1 MFILTRADWLENCID
16 NIYRVQATDME
27 EQYSDAGYQRYERIY
42 KLQYQYKEFTIICPE
57 FRNAASGAEPIVM
70 LPDFLVPKRPY
81 PIYVYLY
88 AIDLY
93 STNPDM
99 GQREVAEATR
109 ERFGLESFAHT
120 TLGRAL
126 KAFVHN
132 VQAVE
137 KPTEAYPSDAPG
149 SDRGEDECQDANA
162 ARAAREEEEEEDSQ
176 PDSQPSF
183 PTTRLTYALRKHVA
197 KILGGKA
204 SQGIRQAITYC
215 LELAGT
221 WFKEYHRLLL

>member
-16 NIYRVQATDME
+16 NIYRVQATDVE
-27 EQYSDAGYQRYERIY
+27 KQYMDAGYQRYERIY
-42 KLQYQYKEFTIICPE
+42 KLQYQYREFIIICPE
-57 FRNAASGAEPIVM
+57 FRNATEGAEPVVI
-70 LPDFLVPKRPY
+70 LPGFLVPKRLY

-93 STNPDM
+93 STNPNM
-99 GQREVAEATR
+99 GQREAAETTR

-162 ARAAREEEEEEDSQ
+162 ARAVREEEEN
-176 PDSQPSF
+176 SQPSF
-183 PTTRLTYALRKHVA
+183 PTTRSTYALRKHVA
-197 KILGGKA
+197 QILGGAA
-204 SQGIRQAITYC
+204 SQGILQQTITFC
-215 LELAGT
+215 LELART
-221 WFKEYHRLLL
+221 WFKGYRRLLL